1 MQIRELMSK
10 SVVSITPEESAALA
24 ARLLTRHNLGML
36 PVCGQDGRLVGVV
49 TDRDI
54 VTRCLAAGQDPSR
67 VPVEDIM
74 TRELETLSPQEEGE
88 AALARMASCQ
98 VRRLPV
104 VEEGKVVGVLSLA
117 DLARS
122 RRYEAEAAQA
132 LCQISESLVRRRR
145 KMRRNDL

>member
-49 TDRDI
+49 TDRDL

-74 TRELETLSPQEEGE
+74 TRELETLSPQEEVE
-88 AALARMASCQ
+88 AASARMAGCQ

-145 KMRRNDL
+145 R

>member
-67 VPVEDIM
+67 VPVEDMM

-88 AALARMASCQ
+88 AALARMAGCQ

-145 KMRRNDL
+145 R

>member
-88 AALARMASCQ
+88 AALARMAGCQ

-122 RRYEAEAAQA
+122 RRYETEAAQA

>member
-1 MQIRELMSK
+1 MQIRELMST

-74 TRELETLSPQEEGE
+74 TRELETLAPQEEAE
-88 AALARMASCQ
+88 QALERMSGCQ
-98 VRRLPV
+98 IRRIPV

-122 RRYEAEAAQA
+122 RRYETEAAQA
-132 LCQISESLVRRRR
+132 LCEISGSVVRRRR
-145 KMRRNDL
+145 RGNAR

>member
-88 AALARMASCQ
+88 AALARMAGCQ

-122 RRYEAEAAQA
+122 RRYAAEAAQA

-145 KMRRNDL
+145 R